1 MSIFSISWNEVTT
14 SGSIPLSQLPIFLE
28 KLESNLIQSTNLK
41 DHPISND
48 PFISQKLSLLMN
60 QIQDDGK
67 ISCRDENI
75 FLSQEQVIQLIN
87 TILIDLKFIDLE
99 SQNAYG
105 SFNNDHEYYCDDI
118 NTITNKKEQFEVFDE
133 DLDIYS
139 DSELDSVMDIISSS
153 PSLYEEDTG
162 SVQFYIRDSLYEID
176 KHHAR
181 IQTQLGSCEE
191 IVEQLRKHSLGDLQ
205 CLDQLQKR
213 NEVNHDKLFKLK
225 LELNELEILLMN
237 DKKDILLKREGL
249 NANSDAGHL
258 NDTTNT
264 FLILLISITL
274 MIISHILSI

>member
-153 PSLYEEDTG
+153 FMKKI
-162 SVQFYIRDSLYEID
+162 SVPF
-176 KHHAR
+176 
-181 IQTQLGSCEE
+181 
-191 IVEQLRKHSLGDLQ
+191 
-205 CLDQLQKR
+205 
-213 NEVNHDKLFKLK
+213 
-225 LELNELEILLMN
+225 
-237 DKKDILLKREGL
+237 
-249 NANSDAGHL
+249 NS
-258 NDTTNT
+258 
-264 FLILLISITL
+264 ISETPF
-274 MIISHILSI
+274 MK